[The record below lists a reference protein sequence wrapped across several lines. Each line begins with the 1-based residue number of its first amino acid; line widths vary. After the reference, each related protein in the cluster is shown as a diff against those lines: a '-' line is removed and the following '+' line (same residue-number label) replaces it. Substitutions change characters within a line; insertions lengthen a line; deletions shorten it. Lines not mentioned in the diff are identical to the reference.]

1 MRRLLLLLTLLFVL
15 RPATTAQAQDST
27 VTRKASRWYIPDT
40 GVLQYAGSI
49 GFLSAGAGYSVFRDR
64 AHVDLLFGVV
74 PGTYAGGSA
83 IETITLKFTAT
94 PWRIPVG
101 ENGIIHPFSL
111 GTFFCY
117 TPGREYSS
125 DLPSWYPSG
134 YYWWSEAIR
143 VNVFLGGNVSLRYD
157 RFRFMKQADFYYE
170 VGTNEIKLV
179 SYIQNT
185 GYLSFGKIIHLGV
198 GLRVHIAR

>member
-1 MRRLLLLLTLLFVL
+1 MCRLFSITLLMLTL
-15 RPATTAQAQDST
+15 ATVAQGQDT
-27 VTRKASRWYIPDT
+27 TIVQKHAHWYIPDT

-49 GFLSAGAGYSVFRDR
+49 GFFSAGAGYSIFRDR

-74 PGTYAGGSA
+74 PGTYGGGSA
-83 IETITLKFTAT
+83 IETITLKFTAA
-94 PWRIPVG
+94 PWKIPVG
-101 ENGIIHPFSL
+101 TDVMIHPFSI
-111 GTFFCY
+111 GTAFCY

-125 DLPSWYPSG
+125 DLPSWYPDG

-143 VNVFLGGNVSLRYD
+143 VNVFLGGNVSMLYNRW
-157 RFRFMKQADFYYE
+157 RFMKQADLYYE

-198 GLRVHIAR
+198 GVRVHFAK

>member
-1 MRRLLLLLTLLFVL
+1 MRRPFFIVLLMLVVAN
-15 RPATTAQAQDST
+15 ATQGQDNAA
-27 VTRKASRWYIPDT
+27 VRKSARWYIPDA

-49 GFLSAGAGYSVFRDR
+49 GFFSVGAGYSVFRDR

-94 PWRIPVG
+94 PWKIPVG
-101 ENGIIHPFSL
+101 TDVMIHPFSI

-125 DLPSWYPSG
+125 DLPSWYPDG

-143 VNVFLGGNVSLRYD
+143 VNVFLGGNVSVRYN
-157 RFRFMKQADFYYE
+157 RWRFMRQADLYYE

-198 GLRVHIAR
+198 GLRVHIAK